1 MFDKRGK
8 IYYFFISAYNAPFKG
23 VFLLKIRTREIYMV
37 SRL

>member
-23 VFLLKIRTREIYMV
+23 AFFVKNKNKRDLYGE
-37 SRL
+37 